1 MSLSEGLKVMNES
14 KRSKSNK
21 ISDST
26 KLKYAIDFVEELSW
40 LLESKNKIKL
50 NEIPDILRNNI
61 NNSNDIKNTTKK
73 YISVN
78 PNIHYL
84 IGVLPSLFQDTDI
97 FQKNEDIT
105 NFAKEVLK
113 VEVSRAGK
121 RSRYELIGLIV
132 CECTDLDDN
141 TLETLVDALS
151 KLTGNS
157 EKRSQMAKEKSS
169 VGFSWNEAVRKLAE

>member
-1 MSLSEGLKVMNES
+1 MNES
-14 KRSKSNK
+14 KRNK
-21 ISDST
+21 INKTSDST
-26 KLKYAIDFVEELSW
+26 KLKHAIDFVEELSW

-50 NEIPDILRNNI
+50 NEIPEILRKNI
-61 NNSNDIKNTTKK
+61 SDANDIRNTTKK

-84 IGVLPSLFQDTDI
+84 IGVLPSLFKDTEI

-105 NFAKEVLK
+105 NFAEEVLK
-113 VEVSRAGK
+113 VEVTRAGK

-132 CECTDLDDN
+132 CECTDLDDD
-141 TLETLVDALS
+141 TLETLVNALS

-157 EKRSQMAKEKSS
+157 EKRSQMAKEQAS